1 MAKSIDLGMKYDNT
15 PETMPSKDSAEKVH
29 FPSLYVDSKEDL
41 SQLPDEG
48 TMTVKFCVRSRSKTE
63 NEDGAKHSIT
73 IDVKSIEG
81 FEGDEEDSDNGNS
94 GDNREAD
101 LDKMAAE
108 EMESRK
114 SKTEEQE

>member
-1 MAKSIDLGMKYDNT
+1 MADKSIDLGMKYDM
-15 PETMPSKDSAEKVH
+15 PEVAPSKDSAEKVH

-48 TMTVKFCVRSRSKTE
+48 TMTVKYCIRSRSKTE

-73 IDVKSIEG
+73 IDVKSIES
-81 FEGDEEDSDNGNS
+81 FEGDEDDSDNGNTS
-94 GDNREAD
+94 DDREAS
-101 LDKMAAE
+101 LDKMAEE

>member
-1 MAKSIDLGMKYDNT
+1 M
-15 PETMPSKDSAEKVH
+15 PEAAPSKDIAEKVH

-41 SQLPDEG
+41 SELPDEG
-48 TMTVKFCVRSRSKTE
+48 TMTVKFKVRSRSKTE

-73 IDVKSIEG
+73 IDVLSIES
-81 FEGDEEDSDNGNS
+81 FEGDEDSDNGNATDS
-94 GDNREAD
+94 REAN
-101 LDKMAAE
+101 LDKLANE